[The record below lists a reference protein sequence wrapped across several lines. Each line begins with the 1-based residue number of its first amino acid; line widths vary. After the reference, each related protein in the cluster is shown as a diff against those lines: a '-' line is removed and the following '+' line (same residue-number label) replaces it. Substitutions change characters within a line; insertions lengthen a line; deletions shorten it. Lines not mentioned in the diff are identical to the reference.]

1 MVFKPLHAIRR
12 AHDDVLDAS
21 AVPAGDVDA
30 GLDGERHARLERLG
44 VTRDDVR
51 VLVRLEP
58 DAVAGAVHEPLAVPG
73 GGDQLSCGGVHRV
86 ARGAGAYGLD
96 RARLGVEEDSEVVE
110 EVLRGVANRVG
121 AGAVGAVAVGR
132 GSTDVDDDGIADL
145 DNAFADVMVGACGV
159 RAGPHDDEV
168 SADVT
173 LVEDRLTDVFGDLG
187 LASTGAQEL
196 AHTLVHAID
205 RGAGSPQRVD
215 LGRRLPHP

>member
-1 MVFKPLHAIRR
+1 MPGSSGS
-12 AHDDVLDAS
+12 VLPATMYGS
-21 AVPAGDVDA
+21 SCVSSPMPWPVRCTNHWPYPAAVISS
-30 GLDGERHARLERLG
+30 R
-44 VTRDDVR
+44 
-51 VLVRLEP
+51 
-58 DAVAGAVHEPLAVPG
+58 AVASTASHEVPG
-73 GGDQLSCGGVHRV
+73 RTAST
-86 ARGAGAYGLD
+86 

-196 AHTLVHAID
+196 AHPLVHPID